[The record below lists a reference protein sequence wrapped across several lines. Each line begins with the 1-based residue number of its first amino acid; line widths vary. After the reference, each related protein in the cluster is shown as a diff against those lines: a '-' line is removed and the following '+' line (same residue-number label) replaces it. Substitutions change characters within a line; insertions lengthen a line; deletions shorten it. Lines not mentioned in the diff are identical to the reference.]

1 MPPTNLKV
9 TTSKVDSNAP
19 PPPPPRDT
27 AAAADDDDAGRESQ
41 GSSGGVPVW
50 ILGAGAGGGVVALVG
65 IGVCVWRML
74 RTPRPVGERR
84 ATKPEQATRLTSFLI
99 TDDSWATLY

>member
-1 MPPTNLKV
+1 MPSANLKV
-9 TTSKVDSNAP
+9 TTSKVESNAP

-27 AAAADDDDAGRESQ
+27 AAADDDDDDAGGESQ

-84 ATKPEQATRLTSFLI
+84 ATKPEQATRFMTFLI
-99 TDDSWATLY
+99 TDDSLAM